1 MIPSQDI
8 MLHFFVLAF
17 PARVERAAFR
27 LGGERSILLSYGNIF
42 KKFPWLG
49 FYFVTYLFYRIITL
63 LSTLAS
69 ESLFYFSYMHF
80 LLRTLLFFTPAFFY
94 FFLAGEELL

>member
-1 MIPSQDI
+1 

-42 KKFPWLG
+42 KKFPLAR
-49 FYFVTYLFYRIITL
+49 VLFRHLFI
-63 LSTLAS
+63 LSNYHPIVNLS
-69 ESLFYFSYMHF
+69 Q
-80 LLRTLLFFTPAFFY
+80 
-94 FFLAGEELL
+94 